1 MVWRYG
7 FCAEPAAVKNVRQVS
22 LPERVTVN
30 LDAAPV
36 ADSRRIA
43 AERMMR

>member
-1 MVWRYG
+1 MD
-7 FCAEPAAVKNVRQVS
+7 KNVRQVS